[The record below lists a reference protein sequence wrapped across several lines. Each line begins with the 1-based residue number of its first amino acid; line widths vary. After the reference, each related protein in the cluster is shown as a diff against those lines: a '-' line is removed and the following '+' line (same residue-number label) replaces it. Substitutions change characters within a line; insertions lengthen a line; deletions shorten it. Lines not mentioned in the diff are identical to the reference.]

1 MDPDTVVIPALG
13 PDMGIMRVTNLE
25 VVPIMRFLVSW
36 GLYWDP
42 PAWGNY
48 QIISLS

>member
-13 PDMGIMRVTNLE
+13 PDIGIMRVTNLE
-25 VVPIMRFLVSW
+25 VPIMRFLVFW

-42 PAWGNY
+42 PVWGNY